1 MTLALKLAARSV
13 MEQEQV
19 KQHFAKQADE
29 YEQLMVR
36 IVPQY
41 LEQHEII
48 RSLLPNGDRDYDV
61 LDLGCGNGVLSELV
75 LNKLPHA
82 HVVGFDLTEDM
93 LKAYDKKLSKY
104 SGRYELKQGNLL
116 SDPIGGQYDIIL
128 AGLTL
133 HHLTWSQR
141 EQFYKTLSDSLHE
154 GGLLICRDIIIDEN
168 ESVRSDQ
175 YGLWMEFIKSQ
186 GEDQESWY
194 SKHMEKDHPVTLTNH
209 FVWLRNAG
217 FIKVACHWRLYNFAI
232 TTAQKARNR

>member
-1 MTLALKLAARSV
+1 

-29 YEQLMVR
+29 YEHLMVR

-41 LEQHEII
+41 SEQHEII
-48 RSLLPNGDRDYDV
+48 RSLLPRGDRDYNV

-75 LNKLPHA
+75 LSKLPHA

-93 LKAYDKKLSKY
+93 LKACDKKLSKY
-104 SGRYELKQGNLL
+104 SGRYELKQGNFL
-116 SDPIGGQYDIIL
+116 SDPIGDQYDIVL

-141 EQFYKTLSDSLHE
+141 EQFYKRLFDSLHE
-154 GGLLICRDIIIDEN
+154 GGLLICRDIIIDEDEN
-168 ESVRSDQ
+168 VRCDQ
-175 YGLWMEFIKSQ
+175 YALWKEFMKSQ

-194 SKHMEKDHPVTLTNH
+194 SKHMEKDHPVTLSNH
-209 FVWLRNAG
+209 FAWLLKAG
-217 FIKVACHWRLYNFAI
+217 FTKVACHWRLYNFAV
-232 TTAQKARNR
+232 TTAQKA